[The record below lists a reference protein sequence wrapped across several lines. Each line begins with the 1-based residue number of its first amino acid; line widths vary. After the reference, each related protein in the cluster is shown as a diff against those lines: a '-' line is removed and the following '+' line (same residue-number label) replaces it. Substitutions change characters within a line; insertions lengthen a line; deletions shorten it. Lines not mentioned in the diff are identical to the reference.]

1 MLTSRHQRNPPGYMM
16 LSRRRFLQLTSAGLV
31 TAPLGCAGP
40 QSVGPVA
47 LESVL
52 NSYIDTL
59 LPADTA
65 PGALQLGVPSQV
77 RALLQRKRALQPVY
91 QAGAGWLET
100 RALELYGSTFASRPL
115 AERDALV
122 QQLSEQTDALLER
135 FFHKSLRHVRMFYY
149 SNPRAWQALGLTGT
163 PQPAGFMDY
172 MHAPRS
178 CG

>member
-1 MLTSRHQRNPPGYMM
+1 MT
-16 LSRRRFLQLTSAGLV
+16 LSRRSFLQLTTAGLV
-31 TAPLGCAGP
+31 AAPLGCAGP
-40 QSVGPVA
+40 RPAGPA
-47 LESVL
+47 VL
-52 NSYIDTL
+52 DNVLDSYIDTL

-65 PGALQLGVPSQV
+65 PGALQLNVQSQV

-100 RALELYGSTFASRPL
+100 RAQELYGGSFASRPL

-122 QQLSEQTDALLER
+122 QQLSEQTDALLVR

-172 MHAPRS
+172 KQAPRPH
-178 CG
+178 G

>member
-1 MLTSRHQRNPPGYMM
+1 MT

-40 QSVGPVA
+40 RPAGPAV
-47 LESVL
+47 LDKVL

-59 LPADTA
+59 LPTDTA
-65 PGALQLGVPSQV
+65 PGALQLDVPVKV
-77 RALLQRKRALQPVY
+77 RALLQRKRALQAVY

-100 RALELYGSTFASRPL
+100 RAQDLYGSSFASRTL
-115 AERDALV
+115 AERDAVV
-122 QQLSEQTDALLER
+122 QQLSEQTDALLAR
-135 FFHKSLRHVRMFYY
+135 FFHKSLHHVRMFYY

-172 MHAPRS
+172 MHAPRPH
-178 CG
+178 G